1 MRDKT
6 QMYYARRGEITQEMS
21 YVARIEGLS
30 ENLVMD
36 EVAKGSIIIPANIN
50 HKNLKPMGIGRKL
63 KTKVNAN
70 IGNSS

>member
-36 EVAKGSIIIPANIN
+36 EVAKGSIIIPANVNHIN
-50 HKNLKPMGIGRKL
+50 
-63 KTKVNAN
+63 
-70 IGNSS
+70 

>member
-50 HKNLKPMGIGRKL
+50 HKNL
-63 KTKVNAN
+63 TN
-70 IGNSS
+70 ILYQLVFYYLNNFL